1 MTGNITETARRL
13 CGFLESVEVTGPEVL
28 RINGSDVPVRDGVAR
43 FRDDD
48 GYNDSFARQWKEFR
62 LTQYDSSN
70 GTSLTRDRYLR
81 ETGWPDAGLEGESML
96 EAGCGAGRFTR
107 ILAGTGAT
115 LLSFDYSSAVDVS
128 AEQNGQFSNVAFAQA
143 DIFDLPFA
151 PASFDAVVSALSLH
165 WVNDLPGALVQAR
178 QCLKP
183 DGLFLGAM
191 LGGETLHELRAVLTE
206 AESDVLGGAGP
217 RVSPFAELQDA
228 AGLMQR
234 AGFALPVVDS
244 DLLTVTYEN
253 AFLLMRE
260 LRGMGEGNAV
270 AARRKSAT
278 PKSVFLRAAEIYQQ
292 RHSTPDGRIAA
303 SFQILYL
310 TGWAPHASQQK
321 PLRPGSAAHRL
332 ADALE
337 ATERPAGDI
346 AAPGRKAP

>member
-1 MTGNITETARRL
+1 MDYIGGMTNQMLVFDRRQVRRNRNRAAA
-13 CGFLESVEVTGPEVL
+13 GFAAHDFLKREISERVADRMGDIQRRFPRLLDLGCHSGVL
-28 RINGSDVPVRDGVAR
+28 RDSLDPRLGVEWIVGMDPSER
-43 FRDDD
+43 FASQAAAY
-48 GYNDSFARQWKEFR
+48 GPTLTAEEEF
-62 LTQYDSSN
+62 
-70 GTSLTRDRYLR
+70 
-81 ETGWPDAGLEGESML
+81 
-96 EAGCGAGRFTR
+96 
-107 ILAGTGAT
+107 
-115 LLSFDYSSAVDVS
+115 
-128 AEQNGQFSNVAFAQA
+128 
-143 DIFDLPFA
+143 LPFA

-178 QCLKP
+178 LCLKP

-206 AESDVLGGAGP
+206 AESEVLGGAGP

-270 AARRKSAT
+270 AGRRKSAT

-292 RHSTPDGRIAA
+292 RHGTPDGRIVA
-303 SFQILYL
+303 SFQIIYL

-321 PLRPGSAAHRL
+321 PLRPGSATHRL
-332 ADALE
+332 SDALG
-337 ATERPAGDI
+337 ATELPTGEI
-346 AAPGRKAP
+346 ADPGRKTP

>member
-1 MTGNITETARRL
+1 MDYIGGMTDQMLVFDRQQVRR
-13 CGFLESVEVTGPEVL
+13 
-28 RINGSDVPVRDGVAR
+28 NRDRAAA
-43 FRDDD
+43 
-48 GYNDSFARQWKEFR
+48 SFAAHDFLKREISERVADRMSDIQRQFPR
-62 LTQYDSSN
+62 LLDLGCHSGLLRDSLDPRLGVEWIVGMDPS
-70 GTSLTRDRYLR
+70 
-81 ETGWPDAGLEGESML
+81 E
-96 EAGCGAGRFTR
+96 RF
-107 ILAGTGAT
+107 ASQA
-115 LLSFDYSSAVDVS
+115 
-128 AEQNGQFSNVAFAQA
+128 AEYGPAIAA
-143 DIFDLPFA
+143 EEELLPFA

-206 AESDVLGGAGP
+206 AESEVLGGAGP

-292 RHSTPDGRIAA
+292 RHGTPDGRISA

-337 ATERPAGDI
+337 ATERPAGET
-346 AAPGRKAP
+346 APGKPRA

>member
-1 MTGNITETARRL
+1 MDYIGGMTDQMLVFDRRQVRRNRDRAAA
-13 CGFLESVEVTGPEVL
+13 GFAAHDFLKREISERVADRMGDIQRRFPRLLDLGCHSGVL
-28 RINGSDVPVRDGVAR
+28 R
-43 FRDDD
+43 
-48 GYNDSFARQWKEFR
+48 DSLDPR
-62 LTQYDSSN
+62 LGIEWIVGMDPSE
-70 GTSLTRDRYLR
+70 R
-81 ETGWPDAGLEGESML
+81 
-96 EAGCGAGRFTR
+96 
-107 ILAGTGAT
+107 
-115 LLSFDYSSAVDVS
+115 
-128 AEQNGQFSNVAFAQA
+128 FAQQA
-143 DIFDLPFA
+143 ATHGPALAAEEEYLPFA

-178 QCLKP
+178 LCLKP

-206 AESDVLGGAGP
+206 AESEVLGGVGP

-270 AARRKSAT
+270 AGRRKSAT
-278 PKSVFLRAAEIYQQ
+278 PKSVFLRAAEIYQR
-292 RHSTPDGRIAA
+292 RHGTPDGRIVA
-303 SFQILYL
+303 SFQIIYL
-310 TGWAPHASQQK
+310 TGWAPHPSQQK

-332 ADALE
+332 ADALNAAE
-337 ATERPAGDI
+337 QPAGDP
-346 AAPGRKAP
+346 ATPGRKAP

>member
-1 MTGNITETARRL
+1 MDYIGAMTDQMLVFDRQQVRR
-13 CGFLESVEVTGPEVL
+13 
-28 RINGSDVPVRDGVAR
+28 N
-43 FRDDD
+43 
-48 GYNDSFARQWKEFR
+48 
-62 LTQYDSSN
+62 
-70 GTSLTRDRYLR
+70 RDRAAPGFADHDFLKKEISERVADRMGDIQRQFPRLLDLGCHSGLLR
-81 ETGWPDAGLEGESML
+81 DSLDPRLGVEWIVGMDPSE
-96 EAGCGAGRFTR
+96 RFA
-107 ILAGTGAT
+107 IQA
-115 LLSFDYSSAVDVS
+115 S
-128 AEQNGQFSNVAFAQA
+128 QNGPALAA
-143 DIFDLPFA
+143 EEELLPFA

-270 AARRKSAT
+270 AARRKSLT

>member
-1 MTGNITETARRL
+1 MDYIGAMTDQMLVFDRHQVRRNRDRATASFADHDFLKREISERVADRMGDIQRQFPRL
-13 CGFLESVEVTGPEVL
+13 LDLGCHSGVL
-28 RINGSDVPVRDGVAR
+28 RDSLDPRLGVEWVVGM
-43 FRDDD
+43 DP
-48 GYNDSFARQWKEFR
+48 SEQFA
-62 LTQYDSSN
+62 TQASQH
-70 GTSLTRDRYLR
+70 G
-81 ETGWPDAGLEGESML
+81 PA
-96 EAGCGAGRFTR
+96 
-107 ILAGTGAT
+107 LAGEEE
-115 LLSFDYSSAVDVS
+115 L
-128 AEQNGQFSNVAFAQA
+128 
-143 DIFDLPFA
+143 LPFA
-151 PASFDAVVSALSLH
+151 AASFDAVVSVLSLH

-253 AFLLMRE
+253 AFLLMKE

-292 RHSTPDGRIAA
+292 RHGTPDGRIAA

-337 ATERPAGDI
+337 ATERPAGET